1 MSDKLSDV
9 RAFPSPTA
17 TSRAA
22 PKRIMRPCEY
32 GLWGAVK
39 DMETQMGTV
48 EAYNRLCDWAE
59 HLKAKIDRGDAQAQN
74 RLFATDPKMIY
85 PAGDTR

>member
-1 MSDKLSDV
+1 MSNVEQLPVK
-9 RAFPSPTA
+9 A
-17 TSRAA
+17 TSDRSA

-48 EAYNRLCDWAE
+48 EAYNRLCDWAQS
-59 HLKAKIDRGDAQAQN
+59 LKAKIDAGEAVQQN
-74 RLFATDPKMIY
+74 RLFATDPKWIY
-85 PAGDTR
+85 PAGDSQ

>member
-1 MSDKLSDV
+1 MSNVEQLPVK
-9 RAFPSPTA
+9 A
-17 TSRAA
+17 TSDRPA

-48 EAYNRLCDWAE
+48 EAYNRLCDWAQT
-59 HLKAKIDRGDAQAQN
+59 LKAKIDAGKAEQQN
-74 RLFATDPKMIY
+74 RLFATDPDWIY
-85 PAGDTR
+85 PAGGDR